1 MAARNDCTADA
12 AEELWTRLE
21 TALVGDEDPS
31 RKDTRLALS
40 SVKAVALVAIAHQ
53 LERIGDKLE
62 SIEEMVCG
70 LADLPFTTRLK
81 E

>member
-1 MAARNDCTADA
+1 MAARNDCTADR

-21 TALVGDEDPS
+21 SALVGDEDLS
-31 RKDTRLALS
+31 RKEKRLALR
-40 SVKAVALVAIAHQ
+40 SVEVVGLIAIAHQ

-62 SIEEMVCG
+62 SIEEMLCG
-70 LADLPFTTRLK
+70 LADLPFTTRVK